1 MPTVKSTNPYSGKVI
16 ASYTTHTK
24 NEVKNSLEKANE
36 QFNYWKNVS
45 FQERKKLMLN
55 VTKELKLNKY
65 EYAKLITLEMGK
77 PITQA
82 IAEIEKCAWLCEYYA
97 ENTEA
102 HLATEIIK
110 TDAHSSYI
118 SYKPLGVVLAIM
130 PWNYPFWQVF
140 RFAAPA
146 LMAGNIPVLKHAS
159 NVFGSA
165 LNIQKVF
172 ERAGFPNHC
181 FTTLLVGS
189 DVVGSI
195 IENPIVIGVT
205 LTGSEPAGAAVASIA
220 GKNIKK
226 TVLELGGNNALIVFK
241 DANIDQAVDACV
253 QARFQNNGQSCIAGK
268 RLLIDESIA
277 KEFLKKLKAK
287 VNSLKS
293 GDPQDAETYIG
304 VMAKENLAEELEKQL
319 QKSVKAG
326 ANIVIGGKRR
336 GAYFEP
342 TIVNQVTK
350 EMEIFKEETF
360 GPLLSVTTF
369 KTENQA
375 VALSNHSK
383 FGLGVS
389 LFSKDIERMKLL
401 IPQFEEGAVFINDFV
416 KSDPRLPFGGIK
428 TSGYG
433 RELGREGVRE
443 FVNIKTVYIKK

>member
-16 ASYTTHTK
+16 ASYITHTK

-45 FQERKKLMLN
+45 FEERKKLMLN